1 MGDLVIILTVIAV
14 SIAAG
19 VIAGCT
25 VTIIIY
31 ELRSGNIWRRLRH
44 HYRPLLWHFG
54 LDWPEIKR
62 TYKRAFMF
70 YYLRQLPASSLESP
84 SSASS
89 DVDALD
95 ESGDIGPATSLPM
108 NEPTES
114 PSYSTSSSD

>member
-1 MGDLVIILTVIAV
+1 MDITIILVVIGV

-25 VTIIIY
+25 VTTIVY
-31 ELRSGNIWRRLRH
+31 ELRSGNTWRQLRH
-44 HYRPLLWHFG
+44 RYRPLLWHFG
-54 LDWPEIKR
+54 MDWPEIKR

-89 DVDALD
+89 DDGALD
-95 ESGDIGPATSLPM
+95 ESGDIGPATSLPTS
-108 NEPTES
+108 EPTES
-114 PSYSTSSSD
+114 PSYSISSSD